1 MTLGAQERGTCQP
14 HSHPQPPTHSLPL
27 LLALPSPAARR
38 GLRRVH
44 RVAGWPC
51 LGLSA
56 SPGATGSWAIRGCS
70 GWRAPSTW
78 AGLDPL
84 GRATPC
90 LPISLS
96 AAPPLSW
103 AGPPRHQGPRW
114 REGRLYPGGSF
125 PNPCTARRHC
135 DHPNFCLCGLCTHPG
150 LSRNGLRP
158 SSFHRRCRDNSW
170 GSGEGAPTGP
180 SLASVTLT
188 TTGTG
193 PFYQTAARPPWT
205 RTSAVPPLPTAWG
218 AQAER
223 LWRLAG

>member
-1 MTLGAQERGTCQP
+1 MSAT
-14 HSHPQPPTHSLPL
+14 QPPTATHTQPPTAPGPPQSCCSEGTEACTQSGGMALSWPLSQPWGHRQLGHPRLQWLESPVHLGWTGSFGQSHTLPAYLPL
-27 LLALPSPAARR
+27 SSPSS
-38 GLRRVH
+38 V
-44 RVAGWPC
+44 
-51 LGLSA
+51 
-56 SPGATGSWAIRGCS
+56 
-70 GWRAPSTW
+70 
-78 AGLDPL
+78 L
-84 GRATPC
+84 GR
-90 LPISLS
+90 
-96 AAPPLSW
+96 
-103 AGPPRHQGPRW
+103 PPRHQGPRW
-114 REGRLYPGGSF
+114 REGRLYPGGGF

-158 SSFHRRCRDNSW
+158 SLFHRRCRDNSW